1 MTTKHLK
8 AEGPH
13 IFSEKD
19 IRYDFNRNLI
29 LTNKKITEKL
39 IKYNFL
45 FEEIKYKLIK

>member
-8 AEGPH
+8 AGGPH
-13 IFSEKD
+13 IFLEKD

-29 LTNKKITEKL
+29 LTNKKNNRKL

-45 FEEIKYKLIK
+45 FEEMYYKLIK